1 LRDFHDMTRHMTRRA
16 RAFAGRFLGST
27 SGNTAM
33 IFGLL
38 SVTVIMA
45 GGAAIDMARAVSM
58 KTRLSSALD
67 AAALAVGTQL
77 NTSEAELE
85 EMAQKYFDANYPESA
100 LGTTEAVD
108 VHKNGDKIELSVTG
122 HVETTLL
129 KIMNING
136 FDLTVDNEVTRSA
149 NNIEVALVLDITGSM
164 CIPDCTKLNN
174 LKVAAKDM
182 VDMIVQDVQTPYY
195 TKMAVVP
202 YSSMVNVGSYATSV
216 RGAITPAQ
224 TISGVQWQ
232 NTTYGTK
239 TITAVTKANPAVFT
253 AASHGLVAG
262 DKIWL
267 SGITGMTQLNDKP
280 YIVRSTGLTTNSF
293 QLQRWNSGSYTTL
306 DTSSGYSTFSAGTNA
321 IKKCLVNTN
330 TVNGCEL
337 QVTATAHGFS
347 NGARVVISGVS
358 ASTGGSTAA
367 NAINNSTTDNND
379 ADDTDNKRGTWA
391 VSNVATNTF
400 TIPAYM
406 PSGTTPTWVYNAA
419 GSLYCTVIGCEYNR
433 FTGYSKT
440 KVFQISTCVSER
452 TGAEAYTDAAPT
464 TALLGRVYPASP
476 GASDNS
482 KRADADNPCISATIT
497 PLSTDKTALKTQ
509 IQNMTA
515 SGSTAGHIGT
525 AWGWYMIAPTF
536 AYLWPEAS
544 RPAAY
549 GTDHLYKIMILMTD
563 GEFNTFYCNNV
574 ISQDSP
580 HIANY
585 SDRDD
590 HKNCNGPNGSPFTQ
604 AQTLCT
610 NMKAEGKD
618 VIVYTVGFDI
628 GDDANAQSIMAN
640 CATDSD
646 HAYYPETGAELK
658 QSFQHI
664 AQEISQL
671 RLSQ

>member
-1 LRDFHDMTRHMTRRA
+1 MRRA
-16 RAFAGRFLGST
+16 RAFAGRFLESS

-33 IFGLL
+33 IFGLM
-38 SVTVIMA
+38 SVAVIMA
-45 GGAAIDMARAVSM
+45 GGAAIDVARAVSM

-77 NTSEAELE
+77 NKTEDELE
-85 EMAQKYFDANYPESA
+85 DMAQKYFDANYPEGA
-100 LGTTEAVD
+100 LGETDPVD
-108 VHKNGDKIELSVTG
+108 VDQNGDKISLSVTG
-122 HVETTLL
+122 RVDTILL
-129 KIMNING
+129 RLININE
-136 FDLTVDNEVTRSA
+136 FDLNIANEVTRSA

-195 TKMAVVP
+195 TKMAIVP
-202 YSSMVNVGSYATSV
+202 YSSMVNVGTYANSV
-216 RGAITPAQ
+216 RGTITPAKSI
-224 TISGVQWQ
+224 TGVQWQ
-232 NTTYGTK
+232 NTTYGSK
-239 TITAVTKANPAVFT
+239 SISGASKANPAVIT
-253 AASHGLVAG
+253 ATAHGLVAG
-262 DKIWL
+262 DKIWI
-267 SGITGMTQLNDKP
+267 SGIGGITTFNNKP
-280 YIVRSTGLTTNSF
+280 YIVGTVVNANSF
-293 QLQRWNSGSYTTL
+293 QLKDYNNTNVN
-306 DTSSGYSTFSAGTNA
+306 SSGYSGTYTANTGT
-321 IKKCLVNTN
+321 IRKCLVT
-330 TVNGCEL
+330 TVGVNGCEM
-337 QVTATAHGFS
+337 QVTSTGHGFA
-347 NGARVVISGVS
+347 NGARVVIGGVS

-367 NAINNSTTDNND
+367 AAVNNDTTDNND
-379 ADDTDNKRGTWA
+379 ANDSDGKRASWL
-391 VSNVATNTF
+391 VSNATTDTF
-400 TIPAYM
+400 TIPGMM
-406 PSGTTPTWVYNAA
+406 PSGTSTTWVYNSG
-419 GSLYCTVIGCEYNR
+419 GSLYCTATGCQYHR

-452 TGAEAYTDAAPT
+452 TGSEAYTDAAPS
-464 TALLGRVYPASP
+464 TAYLGRVYPASP
-476 GASDNS
+476 GGNAP
-482 KRADADNPCISATIT
+482 ADANNPCISATIT
-497 PLSTDKTALKTQ
+497 PLSIDKAALKTQ
-509 IQNMTA
+509 IDGMSA

-525 AWGWYMIAPTF
+525 AWGWYMISPNF
-536 AYLWPEAS
+536 SYLWPTAS
-544 RPAAY
+544 QPAAY

-580 HIANY
+580 HISGY
-585 SDRDD
+585 SDQDD

-604 AQTLCT
+604 AQTLCN

-628 GDDANAQSIMAN
+628 GDDVNAQNIMAN

-658 QSFQHI
+658 TSFQHI